1 MAKTRKQSSRSEGR
15 IMRLSSYL
23 QKDAAA
29 MDSTIRKG
37 PMTLV
42 FIYTKTCPHC
52 HTYMP
57 IWNKLCKTNGRKAN
71 MISMEASTYQQT
83 PMSQKKPVSGVP
95 TVLYV
100 NKQGEIVEI
109 DKPRDT
115 ATMKSVVRN
124 MNPSSMVSSQMNPK
138 PMTPKP
144 MTPTLSPMASKPMTP
159 TLSPMASKPMTPT
172 LSPMN
177 PKPMAS
183 SQMNS
188 IQPPRL
194 SPIEPNPNPMN
205 PIQTPGLSQDKRY
218 TNSPLKPLPATGGH
232 RGGNWDAVLTAVPA
246 AALLGAYAA
255 FPMQRSSGLGPTR
268 KRRRH

>member
-1 MAKTRKQSSRSEGR
+1 
-15 IMRLSSYL
+15 MRLSSYL

-83 PMSQKKPVSGVP
+83 PMSQQKPVSGVP

-115 ATMKSVVRN
+115 ATMKTVVRN
-124 MNPSSMVSSQMNPK
+124 INPSSMVSSSMVSSQMNPK
-138 PMTPKP
+138 PMTPRPMNPIQSPMDPKP
-144 MTPTLSPMASKPMTP
+144 MTPR
-159 TLSPMASKPMTPT
+159 PMTPT

-177 PKPMAS
+177 PIQSPMDPKPM
-183 SQMNS
+183 Q
-188 IQPPRL
+188 
-194 SPIEPNPNPMN
+194 NP
-205 PIQTPGLSQDKRY
+205 SQDKRY

-232 RGGNWDAVLTAVPA
+232 RGGNWDAVMAAVPA
-246 AALLGAYAA
+246 VALLGAYAA
-255 FPMQRSSGLGPTR
+255 FPMQRSSGLGPAIHLRKTR
-268 KRRRH
+268 KNKHRH

>member
-1 MAKTRKQSSRSEGR
+1 
-15 IMRLSSYL
+15 
-23 QKDAAA
+23 

-37 PMTLV
+37 PMTLL
-42 FIYTKTCPHC
+42 FIFTKTCPHC

-57 IWNKLCKTNGRKAN
+57 IWNKLCKTSGRKAN

-115 ATMKSVVRN
+115 ANMKTVVRN
-124 MNPSSMVSSQMNPK
+124 GGPMASSPMSSMDPKPIQAPRPMSPMDPK
-138 PMTPKP
+138 PMTPRP
-144 MTPTLSPMASKPMTP
+144 MESMAPRQMES
-159 TLSPMASKPMTPT
+159 LASM
-172 LSPMN
+172 
-177 PKPMAS
+177 PKTQEM
-183 SQMNS
+183 
-188 IQPPRL
+188 
-194 SPIEPNPNPMN
+194 
-205 PIQTPGLSQDKRY
+205 RY

-232 RGGNWDAVLTAVPA
+232 RGGNWDAVMAAVPA

-255 FPMQRSSGLGPTR
+255 FPMQRSSGLGPCTR
-268 KRRRH
+268 KRRK

>member
-1 MAKTRKQSSRSEGR
+1 MAKTRKRSSRSEGR
-15 IMRLSSYL
+15 VMRLSSYL

-29 MDSTIRKG
+29 MDHTIRKG
-37 PMTLV
+37 PMTLIFV
-42 FIYTKTCPHC
+42 FTKTCPHC

-57 IWNKLCKTNGRKAN
+57 IWNKLCKTSGRKAN

-83 PMSQKKPVSGVP
+83 PMSQQKPVSGVP

-115 ATMKSVVRN
+115 VSMKSVVRN
-124 MNPSSMVSSQMNPK
+124 VGPSQIVSSSMISSQMNP
-138 PMTPKP
+138 
-144 MTPTLSPMASKPMTP
+144 
-159 TLSPMASKPMTPT
+159 KPMTPT

-177 PKPMAS
+177 PKPM
-183 SQMNS
+183 
-188 IQPPRL
+188 
-194 SPIEPNPNPMN
+194 N
-205 PIQTPGLSQDKRY
+205 PIQTSGLSQDKRY

-232 RGGNWDAVLTAVPA
+232 RGGNWDTVLAAVPA

-268 KRRRH
+268 KRRR